1 MAAKTEEEK
10 IKERVA
16 QGLQQRKHCGLCEQ
30 TFFVEELPGAITYKS
45 ILELRE
51 KWRRE
56 NAGNSEVLTS
66 PGSER
71 STSPKKSTFNRLYT
85 VKTPTKALTPSPS
98 RLYKRVELC
107 IFCMQFFDV
116 DGVPPAASPDSP
128 ADAKNTTVRSNSPRN
143 ANTSSGRY

>member
-1 MAAKTEEEK
+1 MAAKTEEDR
-10 IKERVA
+10 IRERVS

-30 TFFVEELPGAITYKS
+30 VFFVDELPGAITYKS

-56 NAGNSEVLTS
+56 NASNGELSQTQVA
-66 PGSER
+66 ER
-71 STSPKKSTFNRLYT
+71 SSSPQKESAFSRLYT
-85 VKTPTKALTPSPS
+85 VKAPAKTVMPSPS

-116 DGVPPAASPDSP
+116 DGVPPPANDST
-128 ADAKNTTVRSNSPRN
+128 ADGKNATFRSQSPRT
-143 ANTSSGRY
+143 AGNTSRY

>member
-1 MAAKTEEEK
+1 MAAKTDEDR
-10 IKERVA
+10 IKERVS

-30 TFFVEELPGAITYKS
+30 VFFVDELPGAITYKS

-56 NAGNSEVLTS
+56 NAGNSELIQTQTERGSS
-66 PGSER
+66 P
-71 STSPKKSTFNRLYT
+71 PKESAFSRLYT
-85 VKTPTKALTPSPS
+85 VKTPAKTVMPSPS

-116 DGVPPAASPDSP
+116 DGVPPP
-128 ADAKNTTVRSNSPRN
+128 ANETGADGKNATLRSQSPRN
-143 ANTSSGRY
+143 TSGRY